1 MEKKKFETKA
11 DLLLYF
17 VKGSKRWF
25 ALAVLFACAVSLLEL
40 INPKIIGYTVDTLIG
55 DTPSRVSLPVS
66 VLINVCGGEAV
77 LKENLWMVGAAVVFV
92 AVLSALSR
100 FLFRMFNSIG
110 AETLVKRMRDTLFDH
125 ITRLPFSWH
134 SVNHTGDIIQRCTS
148 DVEQIKMF
156 LSEQL
161 TSLLRV
167 AVLIAMALFSMYNI
181 SPQLMMVSGFFI
193 PVIIGYSF
201 WFHKK
206 IGSQFGIVD
215 SEEGKLS
222 SIAQENLTGV
232 RVVRAFGREKYER
245 SRFEK
250 QNAHYTSMWIRLM
263 QLMSAFW
270 ASGDLISYVQ
280 LLCVLVFGS
289 YLAVN
294 GSLSAGSFI
303 EFITYNAMLTWPVRM
318 LGRVIANLSK
328 AGISIERLRYI
339 MNSEEE
345 KDLPDSLTPDFHQDI
360 TFDHVSYS
368 YTEDGAKILD
378 DVSFTVKAGSTVGIL
393 GSTGSGKSTLM
404 YLLDRLYPVEEGNG
418 RILIGDTD
426 IRNIKADWIRRNV
439 GMVLQE
445 PFLFSRTLSE
455 NISIASESKDIEH
468 VHKAAE
474 IAQLSEAVDHFKDGY
489 DTFVGERGVTLSGG
503 QKQRTAIAQM
513 LIRKPPVMVFDDSLS
528 AVDAETDAKIRAA
541 LNESTKDTTVI
552 LIAHRITTL
561 MHADQIIVMDKGRIA
576 EMGSHEELV
585 EKGGIYAKIYD
596 LQMQQSNVGEEDANE

>member
-1 MEKKKFETKA
+1 MK
-11 DLLLYF
+11 
-17 VKGSKRWF
+17 
-25 ALAVLFACAVSLLEL
+25 
-40 INPKIIGYTVDTLIG
+40 
-55 DTPSRVSLPVS
+55 
-66 VLINVCGGEAV
+66 
-77 LKENLWMVGAAVVFV
+77 
-92 AVLSALSR
+92 
-100 FLFRMFNSIG
+100 
-110 AETLVKRMRDTLFDH
+110 
-125 ITRLPFSWH
+125 
-134 SVNHTGDIIQRCTS
+134 
-148 DVEQIKMF
+148 
-156 LSEQL
+156 
-161 TSLLRV
+161 
-167 AVLIAMALFSMYNI
+167 
-181 SPQLMMVSGFFI
+181 
-193 PVIIGYSF
+193 
-201 WFHKK
+201 
-206 IGSQFGIVD
+206 
-215 SEEGKLS
+215 
-222 SIAQENLTGV
+222 
-232 RVVRAFGREKYER
+232 
-245 SRFEK
+245 
-250 QNAHYTSMWIRLM
+250 
-263 QLMSAFW
+263 
-270 ASGDLISYVQ
+270 
-280 LLCVLVFGS
+280 

-528 AVDAETDAKIRAA
+528 AVDAETDAKILAA